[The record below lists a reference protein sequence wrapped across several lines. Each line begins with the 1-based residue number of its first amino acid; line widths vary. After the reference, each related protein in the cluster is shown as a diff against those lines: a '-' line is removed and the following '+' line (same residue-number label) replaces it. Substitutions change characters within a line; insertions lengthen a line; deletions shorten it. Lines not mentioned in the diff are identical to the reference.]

1 MFVIAGAT
9 GKTGSATAK
18 TLLEAGKRVRALVR
32 DPKKAEG
39 LAALGAQ
46 VVAVDLTDQAALGKA
61 VAGAEGVYLLSPPD
75 MAAKDFVTERK
86 ALTEKQVA
94 TLAAAKVPHVVL
106 LSSIGAHL
114 PDGHGPVRTLY
125 ILEQQLRQAGVPA
138 TFVRAGYFVENWGA
152 VLHPVKQ
159 DGVLPT
165 FFAADRAIPMV
176 STPDIGAVAA
186 RALLDGP
193 RGFRAIEL
201 SGPTDPTSNEVA
213 AAFSKL
219 LGRPVK
225 AVEAPLEAVVPTFT
239 SFGISENVASLYRE
253 MYEGFASGHLKAAA
267 GETVRGTVSLE
278 TTLGALLG

>member
-1 MFVIAGAT
+1 MFVITGAT

-18 TLLEAGKRVRALVR
+18 TLLQAGKKVRVLAR
-32 DPKKAEG
+32 DPKKAED
-39 LAALGAQ
+39 LAALGAE
-46 VVAVDLTDQAALGKA
+46 VLAVDLTDQAAFGKA
-61 VAGAEGVYLLSPPD
+61 VSGAQGVYLLSPPD
-75 MAAKDFVTERK
+75 MAAKDFVAERK

-114 PDGHGPVRTLY
+114 PEGHGPVRTVY
-125 ILEQQLRQAGVPA
+125 NLEQQLQKAGVPS
-138 TFVRAGYFVENWGA
+138 TFVRPGYFVENWGA

-159 DGVLPT
+159 DSVLPT
-165 FFAADRAIPMV
+165 FFRADQAVPMV

-193 RGFRAIEL
+193 RDFRAIEL
-201 SGPTDPTSNEVA
+201 SGPTDPTSNDVA

-219 LGRPVK
+219 LGRSIN

-239 SFGISENVASLYRE
+239 SFGISQNVAELYRE
-253 MYEGFASGHLKAAA
+253 MYEGFASGHLKAAP
-267 GETVRGTVSLE
+267 GETVRGKVSLE
-278 TTLGALLG
+278 TTLKALLG